1 LNQFCS
7 NNLNIFTRSHVSSH
21 FLTVLAELKP
31 TPNRTNLAAQSKYV
45 YMTQEA
51 IKTRKTS
58 KNETAMIVSRVAI
71 ESIRNMNETE
81 DSNKNINE
89 IWKTQIY
96 CKKWKQRKE
105 SNFQKLTQNRLVYD
119 ELCLNL
125 ESKVNDIQL
134 S

>member
-1 LNQFCS
+1 
-7 NNLNIFTRSHVSSH
+7 
-21 FLTVLAELKP
+21 
-31 TPNRTNLAAQSKYV
+31 
-45 YMTQEA
+45 
-51 IKTRKTS
+51 
-58 KNETAMIVSRVAI
+58 MIVSRVAI

-105 SNFQKLTQNRLVYD
+105 SNFQKLTQNRPVYD